1 MRRWPRRRQTPRLFG
16 GLRRAADPVSSADAG
31 FWLLKL
37 LGIAPTAAFNS
48 PGRWAATVTA
58 IDAGRSARNNS
69 IGHPVRRDKSGP
81 LASFFIVQS
90 SLGADGFRLLESDE
104 HGTGRF
110 SSVSTARLAT
120 EQLESICWL
129 LEDAA
134 RQLDVVAIEA
144 LQQLR
149 SKGALLIGARRYLQ
163 LKLGLVNAAAPMGGQ
178 SLRELRRSARSLLA
192 QRCRARS
199 RHCMSRPLSTQ
210 RQCKLSRCHYR
221 TSGKRSSEGLF
232 LRQSLLG

>member
-1 MRRWPRRRQTPRLFG
+1 VDDANRRLVR
-16 GLRRAADPVSSADAG
+16 VAG
-31 FWLLKL
+31 DLSV
-37 LGIAPTAAFNS
+37 AQVP
-48 PGRWAATVTA
+48 
-58 IDAGRSARNNS
+58 D
-69 IGHPVRRDKSGP
+69 
-81 LASFFIVQS
+81 
-90 SLGADGFRLLESDE
+90 LLEACADSLPVQLNLTDVV
-104 HGTGRF
+104 
-110 SSVSTARLAT
+110 SV
-120 EQLESICWL
+120 
-129 LEDAA
+129 
-134 RQLDVVAIEA
+134 DVVAIEA

-199 RHCMSRPLSTQ
+199 RHCTSRPLSTQ